1 MTYLLTSRSKSFSF
15 DVGMYGGL
23 LTMTSNGKYCCKTDK
38 TSENSKRIIK
48 HGLLLEITFKL
59 SEIYRPYV

>member
-23 LTMTSNGKYCCKTDK
+23 LTMTSNGKYEFNT
-38 TSENSKRIIK
+38 TFNNISALLVEETREN
-48 HGLLLEITFKL
+48 H
-59 SEIYRPYV
+59 

>member
-38 TSENSKRIIK
+38 TSENSKRIILK
-48 HGLLLEITFKL
+48 DLDLEVK
-59 SEIYRPYV
+59 R

>member
-1 MTYLLTSRSKSFSF
+1 
-15 DVGMYGGL
+15 
-23 LTMTSNGKYCCKTDK
+23 MTSNGKYCCKTDK